1 MIHYMNQ
8 TYQLDQID
16 RRILQELQ
24 VDAGLSNQDLA
35 ERVGSSAAS
44 CWRRVKAMQE
54 AGVLGPAVRLVDP
67 AALGRGLD
75 IFCEIRMKSQN
86 RANRAAFE
94 AFIATQED
102 VVACYSISGDWDY
115 LLHIVARDMA
125 DYEKVL
131 MQGILNHDAIANSSS
146 KFVLRRI
153 KHQTA
158 LPV

>member
-1 MIHYMNQ
+1 MNPAI
-8 TYQLDQID
+8 QLDRID
-16 RRILQELQ
+16 RKILIELQ
-24 VDAGLSNQDLA
+24 ANAELSNQELA
-35 ERVGSSAAS
+35 GRVGSSAAS

-67 AALGRGLD
+67 ALLGLGLD
-75 IFCEIRMKSQN
+75 VFCEIRMKSQN
-86 RANRAAFE
+86 RANRQAFE
-94 AFIATQED
+94 DFIARQKD
-102 VVACYSISGDWDY
+102 VIACYSISGDWDY

-131 MQGILNHDAIANSSS
+131 MRGILNHDAIANSSS

-158 LPV
+158 LPI